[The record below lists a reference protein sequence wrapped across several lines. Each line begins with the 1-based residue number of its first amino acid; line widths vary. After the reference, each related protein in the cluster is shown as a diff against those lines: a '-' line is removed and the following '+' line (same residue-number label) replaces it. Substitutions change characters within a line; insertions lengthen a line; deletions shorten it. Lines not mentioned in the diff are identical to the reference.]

1 MGASSWMSGSAQEPE
16 TVPSQSISMKG
27 QQGEKHVESR
37 ELSSSPLPVFKT
49 AYVFT
54 NVTEEFLF

>member
-1 MGASSWMSGSAQEPE
+1 MSGSAQEPE